1 MALDNGRQKIA
12 AVNRLGLHYSA
23 FAKSTG
29 LEPSRINHLAKQK
42 SAKPEKSSL
51 NRLSWVSGRAGERVR
66 APPRNFQPRKA
77 SL

>member
-51 NRLSWVSGRAGERVR
+51 NRPRACLQLRDS
-66 APPRNFQPRKA
+66 QI
-77 SL
+77 SH